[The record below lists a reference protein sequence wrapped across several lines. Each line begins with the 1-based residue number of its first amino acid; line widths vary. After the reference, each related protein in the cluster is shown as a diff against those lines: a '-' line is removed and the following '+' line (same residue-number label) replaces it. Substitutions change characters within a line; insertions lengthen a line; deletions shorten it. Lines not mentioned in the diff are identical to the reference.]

1 MANSRTGEV
10 SRALEVVASG
20 IRLKHPV
27 MNASGLLGSNTE
39 GILRLVESG
48 VSAVVTKT
56 LTLEPREGYLPPITV
71 PLGECMLNAVGL
83 ANPGIS
89 VVDELV
95 KAIHNYGLPAI
106 VSIGGRNIDEF
117 IALAVKAEETG
128 ADALELNMSCPHTPG
143 YGVDASKTIEA
154 IKNIVSGV
162 KSVVDIPVWVKLGYS
177 RFLLREAGTALAA
190 GADALVLINT
200 IPGMV
205 IDVYIGKPVLTNRF
219 GGLSGVCIHPITVY
233 SVYMVY
239 REYRC
244 EIIGAGGVQDWRTA
258 VELIEAGA
266 KALQVATAFYTKG
279 YSIVYE
285 IVSGL
290 TRFLEEIDVKNIT
303 ELVGL
308 AHRR

>member
-1 MANSRTGEV
+1 MVNSKTSKV
-10 SRALEVVASG
+10 SGALEVVVSG
-20 IRLKHPV
+20 IRLRHPV

-56 LTLEPREGYLPPITV
+56 LTLEPREGYLPPITI

-83 ANPGIS
+83 ANPGIDA
-89 VVDELV
+89 VGELV
-95 KAIHNYGLPAI
+95 RAIHDCGLPAI
-106 VSIGGRNIDEF
+106 VSIGGRNADEF
-117 IALAVKAEETG
+117 IALAVKAEEAG

-143 YGVDASKTIEA
+143 YGVDVSKTIEA

-162 KSVVDIPVWVKLGYS
+162 KSVTNIPVWVKLGYS
-177 RFLLREAGTALAA
+177 RLLLRKAGTALSA

-200 IPGMV
+200 VPGMV
-205 IDVYIGKPVLTNRF
+205 IDVYSGKPILTNRF
-219 GGLSGVCIHPITVY
+219 GGLSGKCIHPVAVY
-233 SVYMVY
+233 SIYMVY

-244 EIIGAGGVQDWRTA
+244 EIVGVGGVQDWKTA
-258 VELIEAGA
+258 IELIEAGA

-279 YSIVYE
+279 YGIVYE
-285 IVSGL
+285 ILSGL
-290 TRFLEEIDVKNIT
+290 TSFLEEINVKNIT